1 MVWGEGREDGGVT
14 GGRGGWSETDRAAGR
29 NIDLS
34 AAAAGSR
41 LPLFHSGLL
50 LDVDFINCC
59 GGPRVARVARMGR
72 KGACGTLRA
81 R

>member
-1 MVWGEGREDGGVT
+1 MSGERKGWGREGEN
-14 GGRGGWSETDRAAGR
+14 GGRGGRSESDGAAGR
-29 NIDLS
+29 SIDLS
-34 AAAAGSR
+34 AEAAGPR

-59 GGPRVARVARMGR
+59 GGPRVARAGS
-72 KGACGTLRA
+72 GPCEAFRA